1 VEPKEVDMREK
12 ELPVLWMVVGDPLK
26 WDKAPGR
33 YFSARYREQV
43 KTFTSKDGHELTA
56 IPLLWMDASKSSREN
71 TDDHT
76 TKLMLRSRGHV
87 RVLSDTNGDLIYHR
101 VSHFIETAEFVRR
114 VADMVGGTIER
125 WWDEEIE
132 RKTKEIRESWS
143 DSELAKRSAPCDQ
156 RKPAETK
163 QITDYLA
170 NFQSFDENSI

>member
-1 VEPKEVDMREK
+1 MEQKEVTMSK
-12 ELPVLWMVVGDPLK
+12 EGVPVLWMLVGDPLK

-56 IPLLWMDASKSSREN
+56 IPLLWMDAGKSSREN
-71 TDDHT
+71 DDDHT
-76 TKLMLRSRGHV
+76 TKLLLRSRGHI

-114 VADMVGGTIER
+114 VADLMGCTIER

-143 DSELAKRSAPCDQ
+143 DTELAKRSAPCDQ
-156 RKPAETK
+156 RRPADTK
-163 QITDYLA
+163 QITDYRT
-170 NFQSFDENSI
+170 NFQSFDDNSI